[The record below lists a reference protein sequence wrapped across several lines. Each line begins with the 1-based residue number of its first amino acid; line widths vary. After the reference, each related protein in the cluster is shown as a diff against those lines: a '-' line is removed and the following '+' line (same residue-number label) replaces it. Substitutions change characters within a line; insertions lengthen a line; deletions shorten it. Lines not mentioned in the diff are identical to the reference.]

1 MDLIVEITGVYVE
14 WCQRLYLNLAE
25 LPPTGLA
32 EQGPVASVLKFK
44 VDWVNITKK
53 HILSYMEGI

>member
-32 EQGPVASVLKFK
+32 ERGPVASVLKFK
-44 VDWVNITKK
+44 VD
-53 HILSYMEGI
+53 